1 MTVFTKY
8 SKLTEGTSSNGQWS
22 NSNTGTFTS
31 GPLVQD
37 LDWDTNDS
45 LLVYTRA
52 GNGFPGPNSEGLNFL
67 HSGGVAYNGSAPS
80 GSSTAASTG
89 NTQSPSSTTVTQHAI
104 TRRSS
109 GGARLYG
116 AYAVHISGQRQALSS
131 EQTNGFPKYIQYST
145 KISGNVVS
153 DQVYMDAVNNVA
165 NAATSSVY
173 TAGSILRGPSR
184 AQLVSC
190 TGSVQTSL
198 DGSTGWSSANK
209 TFNRLSTVYM
219 RMTSSASHSTTV
231 SGGITVGNKRY
242 NPFQDTLTWSITTLP
257 QDVTVDAFNFG
268 NFPTGVA
275 LGSYNYS
282 YARILGFTGTLQ
294 ASISANTG
302 SDLRFHVNSSTTR
315 SNIFADFTTA
325 PKNITPGQ
333 YIHVRTR
340 AHQTVYGAQTGGTI
354 SVGGQTDDW
363 KVTTLAQDTAPD
375 PYNYVDTA
383 NAEPGGTVTQYQQI
397 SGIDPT
403 GSQPVA
409 LAISGCDWGLS
420 YYIAGNY
427 QTVTYN
433 NPTSIILDAP
443 LRLWIKQ
450 TASSSFFGQSTASV
464 KVGTGAVDTAT
475 VTTRAPDLTPN
486 TFSLGANATGQ
497 ARNTNFDRTAT
508 ITGFETTLPV
518 TISSITGTA
527 SFKVNNGSFS
537 TAQKTVSEDD
547 TVTLRVTSSNSF
559 STFSGATITAG
570 TGSSARSASF
580 GITTLVRDNTP
591 VGWTV
596 ANVTNAQLNV
606 QHYYIQQING
616 INDSVSVTATG
627 TAGALFKTSAS
638 ATYSASGYSS
648 PGAQL
653 YITNGQYLHVAISTA
668 SSYSTERNITTTV
681 GTAVD
686 TWRVTTRA
694 ATSIPNSYSFAN
706 ATSATPSSVANTFV
720 EINGMESGTTQAS
733 IQSSSLN
740 PSGTQIAVNGSAA
753 IPSSSSFT
761 TSPVNINNGQ
771 YLHVRSNAPS
781 TYSTSSTVTIDVGGV
796 DRTWTITTVAA
807 PSGGGTPGSG
817 QSGTAGD
824 NTHGLE
830 IFTANGTEVFSS
842 NLRNQSIA
850 VFGSW
855 SFSAS
860 GQSTTFTCADANDA
874 SKILIIV
881 RGASITSFNSQI
893 SLATT
898 STGFTLSRVASS
910 SSFSGTLSGTVLA
923 IRIS

>member
-8 SKLTEGTSSNGQWS
+8 SKLTTGSSSNGEWS
-22 NSNTGTFTS
+22 TSNTGTFTS

-52 GNGFPGPNSEGLNFL
+52 GNGFPGSSSELLNFI
-67 HSGGVAYNGSAPS
+67 HTGGVNFNGSAPA
-80 GSSTAASTG
+80 SSAASTG
-89 NTQSPSSTTVTQHAI
+89 NYQSPTSTTVTQHSI

-109 GGARLYG
+109 GGARIYG
-116 AYAVHISGQRQALSS
+116 AYTVQISGQRDSVAS
-131 EQTNGFPKYIQYST
+131 EQNSDGLPKYIFYST
-145 KISGNVVS
+145 KINGNVVS
-153 DQVYMDAVNNVA
+153 DDVTMDSVNNVA
-165 NAATSSVY
+165 NAATNTIFYVGSV
-173 TAGSILRGPSR
+173 LRGPSR

-190 TGSVQTSL
+190 TGAMQTSL
-198 DGSTGWSSANK
+198 DGSTGWSSADK

-219 RMTSSASHSTTV
+219 RMTSSSSFNTTV
-231 SGGITVGNKRY
+231 SGTIVVGNKRY
-242 NPFQDTLTWSITTLP
+242 NPFQDILSWSVTTVP
-257 QDVTVDAFNFG
+257 QDTTVNAFDFG
-268 NFPTGVA
+268 TFPTGVA
-275 LGSYNYS
+275 LGSYNFS
-282 YARILGFTGTLQ
+282 SAQILGFTGTLQ

-302 SDLRFHVNSSTTR
+302 TDLRFHVNSSTTP
-315 SNIFADFTTA
+315 SNVFADFTTA

-340 AHQTVYGAQTGGTI
+340 AHQSVYGAQTGGTI

-375 PYNYVDTA
+375 AYNYVDTA
-383 NAEPGGTVTQYQQI
+383 NAEPGGTVEQYQQI

-403 GSQPVA
+403 SSQPVA
-409 LAISGCDWGLS
+409 LTISGCDWGLS
-420 YYIAGNY
+420 YYIAGSY
-427 QTVTYN
+427 QTVNYN

-450 TASSSFFGQSTASV
+450 TASSSFFGTSTASV

-475 VTTRAPDLTPN
+475 VTTRAPDLQPDA
-486 TFSLGANATGQ
+486 FSLGANATGQ
-497 ARNTNFDRTAT
+497 ARSTNFDRTAT
-508 ITGFETTLPV
+508 ITGFETTVPV

-537 TAQKTVSEDD
+537 TAQKTISPGD
-547 TVTLRVTSSNSF
+547 TVTLRVTSSSSF
-559 STFSGATITAG
+559 SAFAGATITAS
-570 TGSSARSASF
+570 TGSNARSASF

-591 VGWTV
+591 VGWTP
-596 ANVTNAQLNV
+596 ANVTNSELNV

-638 ATYSASGYSS
+638 ATYSASGFSS

-653 YITNGQYLHVAISTA
+653 YITNGQYLHVAIVSAST
-668 SSYSTERNITTTV
+668 YSTERNITTTV

-706 ATSATPSSVANTFV
+706 ATSASPSSVANTFV

-740 PSGTQIAVNGSAA
+740 PSGTQIAVNGSAT
-753 IPSSSSFT
+753 IPSNSSFT

-807 PSGGGTPGSG
+807 PSGGSTSGSG
-817 QSGTAGD
+817 QSSTVGD

-830 IFTANGTEVFSS
+830 IFTANGTEVFSN

-881 RGASITSFNSQI
+881 RGASLTSSNSQV

-910 SSFSGTLSGTVLA
+910 STFDGTLSGTVLA

>member
-8 SKLTEGTSSNGQWS
+8 SKLTTGSSSNGEWS
-22 NSNTGTFTS
+22 TSNTGTFTS

-52 GNGFPGPNSEGLNFL
+52 GNGFPGSSSELLNFI
-67 HSGGVAYNGSAPS
+67 HTGGVNFNGSAPA
-80 GSSTAASTG
+80 SSAASTG
-89 NTQSPSSTTVTQHAI
+89 NYQSPTSTTVTQHSI

-109 GGARLYG
+109 GGARIYG
-116 AYAVHISGQRQALSS
+116 AYTVQISGQRDSVAS
-131 EQTNGFPKYIQYST
+131 EQNSDGLPKYIFYST
-145 KISGNVVS
+145 KINGNVVS
-153 DQVYMDAVNNVA
+153 DDVTMDSVNNVA
-165 NAATSSVY
+165 NAATNTIFYVGSV
-173 TAGSILRGPSR
+173 LRGPSR

-190 TGSVQTSL
+190 TGAMQTSL
-198 DGSTGWSSANK
+198 DGSTGWSSADK

-219 RMTSSASHSTTV
+219 RMTSSSSFNTTV
-231 SGGITVGNKRY
+231 SGTIVVGNKRY
-242 NPFQDTLTWSITTLP
+242 NPFQDILSWSVTTVP
-257 QDVTVDAFNFG
+257 QDTTVNAFDFG
-268 NFPTGVA
+268 TFPTGVA
-275 LGSYNYS
+275 LGSYNFS
-282 YARILGFTGTLQ
+282 SAQILGFTGTLQ

-302 SDLRFHVNSSTTR
+302 TDLRFHVNSSTTR

-340 AHQTVYGAQTGGTI
+340 AHQSVYGAQTGGTI

-375 PYNYVDTA
+375 AYNYVDTA
-383 NAEPGGTVTQYQQI
+383 NAEPGGTVEQYQQI

-403 GSQPVA
+403 SSQPVA
-409 LAISGCDWGLS
+409 LTISGCDWGLS
-420 YYIAGNY
+420 YYIAGSY
-427 QTVTYN
+427 QTVNYN
-433 NPTSIILDAP
+433 NPSSITLDAP

-450 TASSSFFGQSTASV
+450 TASASFFGTSTASV

-475 VTTRAPDLTPN
+475 VTTRAPDLQPDA
-486 TFSLGANATGQ
+486 FSLGANATGQ
-497 ARNTNFDRTAT
+497 ARSTNFDRTAT
-508 ITGFETTLPV
+508 ITGFETTVPV

-537 TAQKTVSEDD
+537 TAQKTISPGD
-547 TVTLRVTSSNSF
+547 TVTLRVTSSSSF
-559 STFSGATITAG
+559 SAFAGATITAS
-570 TGSSARSASF
+570 TGSNARSASF

-591 VGWTV
+591 VGWTP
-596 ANVTNAQLNV
+596 ANVTNSELNV

-638 ATYSASGYSS
+638 PTYSASGFSS

-653 YITNGQYLHVAISTA
+653 YITNGQYLHVAILSAST
-668 SSYSTERNITTTV
+668 YSTERNITTTV

-706 ATSATPSSVANTFV
+706 ATSASPSSVANTFV
-720 EINGMESGTTQAS
+720 EIDGMESGTTQAS

-740 PSGTQIAVNGSAA
+740 PSGTEIAVNGSDT
-753 IPSSSSFT
+753 IPSNSSFT
-761 TSPVNINNGQ
+761 TSPVNINSGQ

-807 PSGGGTPGSG
+807 PSGGSTSGSG
-817 QSGTAGD
+817 QSSTVGD

-830 IFTANGTEVFSS
+830 IFTANGTEVFSN

-881 RGASITSFNSQI
+881 RGASLTSSNSQV

-910 SSFSGTLSGTVLA
+910 STFDGTLSGTVLA

>member
-8 SKLTEGTSSNGQWS
+8 SKLTEGYSSNGEWS
-22 NSNTGTFTS
+22 TSNTGTFTS

-52 GNGFPGPNSEGLNFL
+52 GNGFPGSSSEGLNFL
-67 HSGGVAYNGSAPS
+67 HTGNVFFNGSAPS
-80 GSSTAASTG
+80 GSSTPASTG
-89 NTQSPSSTTVTQHAI
+89 NTQSPSPSTVTQHSI
-104 TRRSS
+104 TKRTS
-109 GGARLYG
+109 GGARMYG
-116 AYAVHISGQRQALSS
+116 AYTVHISGQRDALAE
-131 EQTNGFPKYIQYST
+131 EQTDGVPKVIQYST

-153 DQVYMDAVNNVA
+153 DDVTMDAVDNVA
-165 NAATSSVY
+165 NAATN
-173 TAGSILRGPSR
+173 TIFETDSILRGASR
-184 AQLVSC
+184 PQVVSC
-190 TGSVQTSL
+190 TGSMQTSL
-198 DGSTGWSSANK
+198 NGSTGWSSADK
-209 TFNRLSTVYM
+209 TFARLSTVYM
-219 RMTSSASHSTTV
+219 RMTSSSSFNTTV
-231 SGGITVGNKRY
+231 SGTIVVGNKRY
-242 NPFQDTLTWSITTLP
+242 DPFQDILSWSITTLP
-257 QDVTVDAFNFG
+257 QDTSVDAFNFG

-302 SDLRFHVNSSTTR
+302 TDLRFHVNSSTTR

-340 AHQTVYGAQTGGTI
+340 AHQSVYGAQTGGTI
-354 SVGGQTDDW
+354 TVGGQTDDW

-375 PYNYVDTA
+375 PYNYVNTA
-383 NAEPGGTVTQYQQI
+383 NAEPGGTVEQYQQI

-403 GSQPVA
+403 SSQPVA
-409 LAISGCDWGLS
+409 LTISGCDWGLS
-420 YYIAGNY
+420 YYIAGSY
-427 QTVTYN
+427 QTVNYN

-450 TASSSFFGQSTASV
+450 TASSAFYGTSTASV

-475 VTTRAPDLTPN
+475 VTTRAPDLQPD

-497 ARNTNFDRTAT
+497 ARSTNFDRTAT
-508 ITGFETTLPV
+508 ITGFETTVPV

-537 TAQKTVSEDD
+537 TAQKTINPGD
-547 TVTLRVTSSNSF
+547 TVTLRVTSSSSF
-559 STFSGATITAG
+559 SAFAGATITAS
-570 TGSSARSASF
+570 TGSNARSASF
-580 GITTLVRDNTP
+580 GITTLARDNTP
-591 VGWTV
+591 VGWTA
-596 ANVTNAQLNV
+596 ANVTNSELNV

-616 INDSVSVTATG
+616 INDSISVTATG

-638 ATYSASGYSS
+638 PTYSASGFSS

-653 YITNGQYLHVAISTA
+653 YITNGQYLHVAILSAST
-668 SSYSTERNITTTV
+668 YSTERNITTTV

-694 ATSIPNSYSFAN
+694 ATSIPDPYSFAN
-706 ATSATPSSVANTFV
+706 ATSASPSSVANTFV

-740 PSGTQIAVNGSAA
+740 PSGTQIAVNGSAT
-753 IPSSSSFT
+753 IPSNSSFT

-807 PSGGGTPGSG
+807 PSGGSTSGSG

-842 NLRNQSIA
+842 NLRSQSIA

-855 SFSAS
+855 SFSAQ